1 MDQKGKLRFLVS
13 DIQMFADKEQPSPY
27 DEAIEDPDQVSES
40 EVKENADEPKEEE
53 PKEQGQTP
61 AEEGKDEN
69 PKQSRSQN
77 AEFARK
83 RREAEKAA
91 KEKAEKENQERLR
104 QEFVKGQIKGIGG
117 KNPYTGEDIVDE
129 EDFHEYE
136 VMKALDDKGEDPI
149 KGAYKVLREERMNRK
164 KEEQADAELAEQA
177 RKEQQQSID
186 VARKNIEEFGKS
198 HPDVKF
204 GELWKSNEKFHG
216 LIVHGYTPNEA
227 YDLLGLG
234 EGDATGRE
242 STPSTTPGGAKH
254 EKSTLDMSDEEFL
267 TMRHEKYGY

>member
-104 QEFVKGQIKGIGG
+104 QEYVKGQIKGIGG

-129 EDFHEYE
+129 EDVHEYE
-136 VMKALDDKGEDPI
+136 VMKALDEKGEDPI

-164 KEEQADAELAEQA
+164 KEEQADVELAEQA
-177 RKEQQQSID
+177 RKEQQQRVEAAKKD
-186 VARKNIEEFGKS
+186 IEEFKKS
-198 HPDVKF
+198 HPEANFD
-204 GELWKSNEKFHG
+204 ELWKNNVEFHG
-216 LIVHGYTPNEA
+216 HILHGYTANEA
-227 YDLLGLG
+227 YDLLKLDD
-234 EGDATGRE
+234 GDNGRQ
-242 STPSTTPGGAKH
+242 STPSTTPGGAPF
-254 EKSTLDMSDEEFL
+254 EKRILDMSIDEFL
-267 TMRHEKYGY
+267 AMRQQKYGY